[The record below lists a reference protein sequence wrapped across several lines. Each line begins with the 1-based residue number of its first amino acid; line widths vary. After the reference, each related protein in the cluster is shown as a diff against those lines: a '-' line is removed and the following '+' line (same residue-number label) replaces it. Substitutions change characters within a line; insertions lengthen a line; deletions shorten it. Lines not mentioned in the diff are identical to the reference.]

1 MGKIQ
6 IGWYNKIMEERLIE
20 ALKVVQADHYSLYF
34 KAHGF
39 HWNVEGKNFPQYHE
53 FYSNIYEDVYEA
65 IDTIAEDI
73 RKLNSYAPFKMSR
86 FLEMSSVRETEIS
99 TDCHSMLMD
108 LLLATDQ
115 IIVCVNRAFALA
127 NSANEQGIAN
137 FLAERD
143 AEHKKWAW
151 QLRSSLKD

>member
-1 MGKIQ
+1 
-6 IGWYNKIMEERLIE
+6 
-20 ALKVVQADHYSLYF
+20 
-34 KAHGF
+34 
-39 HWNVEGKNFPQYHE
+39 
-53 FYSNIYEDVYEA
+53 
-65 IDTIAEDI
+65 
-73 RKLNSYAPFKMSR
+73 
-86 FLEMSSVRETEIS
+86 
-99 TDCHSMLMD
+99 MD